1 MLLFYMLHHLS
12 TTTAFMIQFGAS
24 TFIWVSPFSTA
35 DFDLVYKAK
44 AMGYDIL
51 EVAVEQQE
59 LIDWA
64 RLKEITRQAGIKV
77 TISGAF
83 GPDRDIS
90 STDAAIRENGY
101 QYIVDCIRIAQDM
114 GSPVF
119 TGPVYS
125 AVGKTRLVSEA
136 QKQQERTWCVEN
148 LKRVGEVAAQHGVVV
163 GVEPLNRF
171 ETDMI
176 NTVDQ
181 ALSLVREVNHPNIK
195 ISLDTFHSNIEEKD
209 IPAAI
214 RRIGAELLC
223 HVQGNECDRG
233 TPGTGHLDWPGI
245 KTALTDI
252 GYDGAVV
259 IETFGAPSKELARA
273 ACIWRPLANSADELA
288 SEGLAF
294 YQGLFSQHQNLVSAG

>member
-1 MLLFYMLHHLS
+1 
-12 TTTAFMIQFGAS
+12 MIQFGAS

-35 DFDLVYKAK
+35 DFDLVHKAK

-51 EVAVEQQE
+51 EVAVEQQD

-101 QYIVDCIRIAQDM
+101 QYIADCIRIAQDM

-259 IETFGAPSKELARA
+259 IETFGSPSKELARA

-294 YQGLFSQHQNLVSAG
+294 YQGLFAQHQNLVSAG